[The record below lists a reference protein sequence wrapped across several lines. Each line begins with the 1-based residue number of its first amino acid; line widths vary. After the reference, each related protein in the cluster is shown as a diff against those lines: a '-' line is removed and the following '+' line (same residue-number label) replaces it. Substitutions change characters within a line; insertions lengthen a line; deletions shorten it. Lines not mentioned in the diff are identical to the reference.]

1 MTGSLNLKKI
11 KSLRERVLIA
21 LEDIRPYI
29 LSDGGDIKLVKILN
43 NKVYIKLLGACETCP
58 MREFTLTIGID
69 TSVKEQAPE
78 IEEVILVK

>member
-58 MREFTLTIGID
+58 MTEFTLTMGID
-69 TSVKEQAPE
+69 T
-78 IEEVILVK
+78 LF